1 LLTEYQENGMRLKDY
16 DTTRRMSA
24 TVVSSTRITPDD
36 SETELRHIDLALDD
50 IEFAYQVGQSVGVLV
65 PGPHEFGQKE
75 YMRLYSIAGDS
86 RGDDLKPVIS
96 LLVKRAFYVD
106 EFNGERYDGK
116 ASNYL
121 CDLKKGDTVTLAGP
135 YNLAFA
141 LPEERDAN
149 LLMIGLGTGIA
160 PFRAFVKHI
169 YSELGGWQGK
179 VRLFHGAMRGIELAY
194 MNDQNDDLKYYYD
207 EETFKAFQALSPRP
221 HFDVP
226 VDMEGAI
233 EQNADEVWSLLQD
246 PKTYVYVAG
255 LKQIRK
261 QLDEA
266 LVKIVGSPEEYERHK
281 AMMLDDGRWA
291 ELIY

>member
-1 LLTEYQENGMRLKDY
+1 MRLKDY
-16 DTTRRMSA
+16 DTTRPMSA

-36 SETELRHIDLALDD
+36 SKTELRHIDLAVDSID
-50 IEFAYQVGQSVGVLV
+50 FSYQVGQSIGVLV

-75 YMRLYSIAGDS
+75 YLRLYSIAG
-86 RGDDLKPVIS
+86 GDTTDDFKPVIS
-96 LLVKRAFYVD
+96 LLVKRCFYID
-106 EFNGERYDGK
+106 DFNGERYDGK

-121 CDLKKGDTVTLAGP
+121 CDLKDGDPVTLVGP
-135 YNLAFA
+135 YNLAFT
-141 LPEERDAN
+141 LPKEKDAN

-160 PFRAFVKHI
+160 PFRAFIKHI
-169 YSELGGWQGK
+169 YSELGGWKGD
-179 VRLFHGAMRGIELAY
+179 VRLYHGAMRGIELAY

-207 EETFKAFQALSPRP
+207 EETFKAFEALSPRA

-226 VDMEGAI
+226 VDLEGAI
-233 EQNADEVWSLLQD
+233 AQNADEVWTMLQD

-255 LKQIRK
+255 LKQIST

-266 LVKIVGSPEEYERHK
+266 LVKIVGSPERYEQQK
-281 AMMLDDGRWA
+281 AKMIDEGRWA

>member
-1 LLTEYQENGMRLKDY
+1 MRLKDY
-16 DTTRRMSA
+16 DTTNQMSA
-24 TVVSSTRITPDD
+24 TVVSSTLLTPED
-36 SETELRHIDLALDD
+36 SETEIRNIDLAVDD
-50 IEFAYQVGQSVGVLV
+50 IDFTYQVGQSVGVLV

-75 YMRLYSIAGDS
+75 YLRLYSIAGG
-86 RGDDLKPVIS
+86 RTGDDFKPVIS
-96 LLVKRAFYVD
+96 LCVKRAFYVD
-106 EFNGERYDGK
+106 DVNGERYDGK

-121 CDLKKGDTVTLAGP
+121 CDLKKGDAVTLVGP
-135 YNLAFA
+135 YNIAFT
-141 LPEERDAN
+141 LPEDRDAN

-179 VRLFHGAMRGIELAY
+179 VRLFHGASRGIELAY

-207 EETFKAFQALSPRP
+207 EATFKAFQALSPRP

-226 VDMEGAI
+226 VDLEGAI
-233 EQNADEVWSLLQD
+233 AQNADEVWTLLQD

-255 LKQIRK
+255 LKRISE

-266 LVKIVGSPEEYERHK
+266 LVKLIGLPEVYQQHK
-281 AMMLDDGRWA
+281 ARMIDEGRWA
-291 ELIY
+291 ELLY